1 MDQITIVGSTTWG
14 TTLAIINSIEGK
26 EVTLLARTEKELEM
40 LSKNRENK
48 RFVPGVIL
56 PDILKISSDA
66 QKIIPRTNLLLIAVP
81 SQTLRQNAVSYTH
94 LTLPTILLL

>member
-1 MDQITIVGSTTWG
+1 
-14 TTLAIINSIEGK
+14 
-26 EVTLLARTEKELEM
+26 M

-81 SQTLRQNAVSYTH
+81 SQTLRHNVRAMAAYISESTIDVSASKG
-94 LTLPTILLL
+94 